1 MMTGPRVSTLRS
13 STRARSSV
21 AHNSRR
27 APPPSPKHAA
37 RRFATMAWFI
47 SWKSLI
53 MMWAGGPLMMVTACL
68 AAYCYCTYPRKKKK
82 PIIPR

>member
-1 MMTGPRVSTLRS
+1 
-13 STRARSSV
+13 
-21 AHNSRR
+21 
-27 APPPSPKHAA
+27 
-37 RRFATMAWFI
+37 MAWFI

-82 PIIPR
+82 PIIPRGGSMMRRGDGRRATRATEGERRPARGRKRGAV